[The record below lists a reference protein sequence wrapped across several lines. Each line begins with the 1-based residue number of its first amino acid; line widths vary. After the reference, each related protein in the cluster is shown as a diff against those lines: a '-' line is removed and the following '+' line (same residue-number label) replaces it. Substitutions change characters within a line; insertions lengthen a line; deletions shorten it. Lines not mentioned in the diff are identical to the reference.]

1 MDDEKTMTHEAERAE
16 VVRVAREF
24 EALDLTIGTSGNV
37 SHRVPDGM
45 LITPSTVP
53 YGEIGPEDLIVMDLE
68 GEVVDGNR
76 LASVEHKVHLACY
89 TLRPDVNGVIH
100 SHPKVATAFAAARK
114 PLPAFLDE
122 FGVSVGKEV
131 RVAPYAMSGSAEIA
145 EGVQE
150 ALGEDSNAVFLASH
164 GLVTVGT
171 TLAKALMVARQVER
185 AAETLLYAQMLGG
198 PADLPE
204 ETQQF
209 FSQVFQFYRTQDL
222 T

>member
-1 MDDEKTMTHEAERAE
+1 MTHETERAE
-16 VVRVAREF
+16 VVRVAQEF
-24 EALDLTIGTSGNV
+24 ERLDLTIGTSGNV
-37 SHRVPDGM
+37 SHRVEEGM

-53 YGEIGPEDLIVMDLE
+53 YGEITPDDLVVMDLE
-68 GEVVDGNR
+68 GEVLDGNR
-76 LASVEHKVHLACY
+76 LASIEHKVHLACY
-89 TLRPDVNGVIH
+89 TLRPEVQGVIH
-100 SHPKVATAFAAARK
+100 SHPRVATAFAAARK

-122 FGVSVGKEV
+122 FGVYVGKEV

-145 EGVQE
+145 DGVQE

-164 GLVTVGT
+164 GLVTTGT

-185 AAETLLYAQMLGG
+185 AAETYLYTQMLGG